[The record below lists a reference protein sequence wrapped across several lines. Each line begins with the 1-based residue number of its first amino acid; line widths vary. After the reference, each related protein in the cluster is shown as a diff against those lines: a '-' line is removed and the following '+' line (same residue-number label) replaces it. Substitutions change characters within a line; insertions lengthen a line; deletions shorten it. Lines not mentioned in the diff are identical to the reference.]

1 MFPSPRLLIAASAA
15 LSFAFAAA
23 PAQAAE
29 EWEAVSTT
37 AMSITGDITVED
49 EKITFKNGE
58 SLGLRPV
65 GDDEPGV
72 FVVTPEANPTLL
84 NGNKLCGNQPPT
96 FLVFGRPKADGDDE
110 TLYLK
115 VFDTNDVPPASDEMD
130 QPGICASYTYM
141 R

>member
-1 MFPSPRLLIAASAA
+1 MLPCPRLFIAAAALSVAFAAGPASAA
-15 LSFAFAAA
+15 
-23 PAQAAE
+23 E
-29 EWEAVSTT
+29 KWEAVSTT
-37 AMSITGDITVED
+37 AMSITGNITID
-49 EKITFKNGE
+49 EYKVTFENGE

-65 GDDEPGV
+65 GEDEPGV

-84 NGNKLCGNQPPT
+84 NGNKLCGNEPPT
-96 FLVFGRPKADGDDE
+96 FLVFGRPKADGGDE

-115 VFDTNDVPPASDEMD
+115 VFDTNDVPEASNEMD

>member
-1 MFPSPRLLIAASAA
+1 MSSAPRLFISTAALTLTLASAPASAA
-15 LSFAFAAA
+15 
-23 PAQAAE
+23 E
-29 EWEAVSTT
+29 TWEAVSTT
-37 AMSITGDITVED
+37 AMSITGDITVEE
-49 EKITFKNGE
+49 EKITFDNGE

-84 NGNKLCGNQPPT
+84 NGNKLCGNEPPT
-96 FLVFGRPKADGDDE
+96 FLVFGRPKAEGSDE

-115 VFDTNDVPPASDEMD
+115 VFDTNDVPEASDEMD

>member
-1 MFPSPRLLIAASAA
+1 MLPLTSRLIAAAAIGITLTASTASAA
-15 LSFAFAAA
+15 
-23 PAQAAE
+23 E
-29 EWEAVSTT
+29 KWEAVSTT
-37 AMSITGDITVED
+37 AMSITGNIAVEE
-49 EKITFKNGE
+49 EKITFENGE
-58 SLGLRPV
+58 SLDLRPV

-84 NGNKLCGNQPPT
+84 NGNKLCGNEAPT
-96 FLVFGRPKADGDDE
+96 FLVFGRPKSDGDDA